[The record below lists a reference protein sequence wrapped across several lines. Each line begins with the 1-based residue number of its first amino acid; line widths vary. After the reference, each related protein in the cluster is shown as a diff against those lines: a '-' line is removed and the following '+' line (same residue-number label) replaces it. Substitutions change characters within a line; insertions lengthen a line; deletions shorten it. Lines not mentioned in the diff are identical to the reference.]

1 MLALLA
7 SLAGFF
13 TSFIPELL
21 NFVKDKR
28 DKNHELEIIRLQ
40 VEAGKSQSSSK
51 LEEVKIHA
59 DNVESKI
66 IYNHAKPAGIKWVD
80 ALSASV
86 RPFITYSFLLLY
98 LGIKATI
105 LLNYH
110 PNISMPIW
118 TEEDTGIFAAVLGF
132 WFGNRS
138 FLKVRHV

>member
-21 NFVKDKR
+21 NFVKDKG
-28 DKNHELEIIRLQ
+28 DKNHELEIIKLQ
-40 VEAGKSQSSSK
+40 VEAGKSKSFSK

-59 DNVESKI
+59 DNVENKI

-98 LGIKATI
+98 LGVKVTI
-105 LLNYH
+105 LFNH
-110 PNISMPIW
+110 EVGISMPIW
-118 TEEDTGIFAAVLGF
+118 TDEDTGMFCAVLGF